1 MSDSLSRLEARR
13 RMLVL
18 RSEHLREE
26 LGYAYGEFSTHFT
39 AIDRALSAVR
49 RNVSPSILI
58 SVAGLSFALLRRV
71 PPVRWATRGILAIS
85 LLQRILAII
94 KARRASRRF
103 RQ

>member
-18 RSEHLREE
+18 RSEHLRQE
-26 LGYAYGEFSTHFT
+26 LGYAYDDFSAHFT
-39 AIDRALSAVR
+39 TIDRAISALR

-58 SVAGLSFALLRRV
+58 SVAGLSFALLRRIA
-71 PPVRWATRGILAIS
+71 PVRWATRGVLAIS
-85 LLQRILAII
+85 LLQRILTMVRS
-94 KARRASRRF
+94 RRASRRF